1 MRAQELANDLAHAL
15 EVVEAERDE
24 AIRELDEAQAV
35 IDAVRN
41 VRGVLTQERRRL
53 ERSVWPNDPAVVA
66 RLDAVRNAIGMLD
79 GVDGL

>member
-1 MRAQELANDLAHAL
+1 MANDLDREVDAL
-15 EVVEAERDE
+15 IAERDE
-24 AIRELDEAQAV
+24 AIRERDEAQAV